1 MAWRYPNTVAVA
13 PQTAAIDGTTKLTA
27 NPVIGSS
34 VNVACDFQ
42 KLTPGRAFE
51 DFGVQ
56 LNNPA
61 RIFAAASDLTKF
73 PQGARVT
80 FEGILYS
87 VVHSMKRSK
96 GATALDYALVVI
108 ERINN

>member
-1 MAWRYPNTVAVA
+1 MAWRYPHTVSVA
-13 PQTAAIDGTTKLTA
+13 PQTAAIDNTTKLTA

-34 VNVACDFQ
+34 QDVAGDLQ

-61 RIFAAASDLTKF
+61 RLYVAASDLSKF

-80 FEGILYS
+80 FESILFS
-87 VVHSMKRSK
+87 VEHSMKRSVGK
-96 GATALDYALVVI
+96 AALDYAVVI
-108 ERINN
+108 LERIDN

>member
-13 PQTAAIDGTTKLTA
+13 PQTAAINGTTKLTA

-56 LNNPA
+56 LQNPA
-61 RIFAAASDLTKF
+61 RIYIQSSDLSKF

-80 FEGILYS
+80 FESILYD
-87 VVHSMKRSK
+87 VVHSMKRSV
-96 GATALDYALVVI
+96 GRSTVDYGLVVL
-108 ERINN
+108 ERINF